1 MHFLCNSLIISCC
14 IFSYFLT
21 ILVEYAIKHKK
32 KDFCYAHTIAY
43 AYIRNARKRA
53 HVRIRKQKKDHF
65 RRNDLFLSVAL
76 CRQTLRRR

>member
-1 MHFLCNSLIISCC
+1 MHLKMHFLCNSLIISCC

-32 KDFCYAHTIAY
+32 KDFCYAHTIAN

-53 HVRIRKQKKDHF
+53 HVRTRKQKKKIISGEMTF
-65 RRNDLFLSVAL
+65 F
-76 CRQTLRRR
+76 